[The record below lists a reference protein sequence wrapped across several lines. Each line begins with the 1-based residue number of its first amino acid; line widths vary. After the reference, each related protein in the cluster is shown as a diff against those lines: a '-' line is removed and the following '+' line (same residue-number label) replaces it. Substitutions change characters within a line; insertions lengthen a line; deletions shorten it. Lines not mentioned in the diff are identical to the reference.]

1 MDMIDISSYLSNLII
16 SLAKQAK
23 WRGSMNGKLYLI
35 TSKTLQS
42 SLLKDNLERE
52 LERKIEPVTFASF
65 LDIAMTCSIQP
76 VHVILDM
83 EYIQNDMVKVYL
95 NHMHSEGRKVKEI
108 LINNSRDI
116 SVSFILQFPN
126 VVGVFFKDDCLDNIN
141 KGLSEILS
149 GRFSLSNELSQQI
162 IEHYREHD
170 LFSSRAFADLTCREE
185 EILKL
190 LLVGA
195 SNVQIAEQLF
205 VSENTVKTHLH
216 HVFKKIKVRNRLQAL
231 MWAKKYKFDGAV

>member
-1 MDMIDISSYLSNLII
+1 MDE
-16 SLAKQAK
+16 
-23 WRGSMNGKLYLI
+23 KLYLI

-42 SLLKDNLERE
+42 SLLKENLERE
-52 LERKIEPVTFASF
+52 LERKIEPVTFNNF
-65 LDIAMTCSIQP
+65 LEFIDTCNIKP

-83 EYIQNDMVKVYL
+83 EYIQGDMIKVYL
-95 NHMHSEGRKVKEI
+95 NQMHEEGRKAKEI
-108 LINNSRDI
+108 LINNNRDI
-116 SVSFILQFPN
+116 SVSFVLQFPN
-126 VVGVFFKDDCLDNIN
+126 VVAVFFKDDSLDNIT
-141 KGLSEILS
+141 KGLTDVLS
-149 GRFSLSNELSQQI
+149 GRFSLSNELSQKI
-162 IEHYREHD
+162 IEYYREND

-195 SNVQIAEQLF
+195 SNIQIAEQLF

-231 MWAKKYKFDGAV
+231 MWAKKYKFNGAV

>member
-1 MDMIDISSYLSNLII
+1 MQDLE
-16 SLAKQAK
+16 
-23 WRGSMNGKLYLI
+23 WRGTMDERLYLI

-42 SLLKDNLERE
+42 SLLKENLERE
-52 LERKIEPVTFASF
+52 VNRKIDPVTFSNF
-65 LDIAMTCSIQP
+65 LELTNTPNISGM
-76 VHVILDM
+76 HVILDM
-83 EYIQNDMVKVYL
+83 EYIQDNMIKVYL

-116 SVSFILQFPN
+116 NVSFILQFPN
-126 VVGVFFKDDCLDNIN
+126 VVGVFFKDDCLGNITT
-141 KGLSEILS
+141 GLNDILL
-149 GRFSLSNELSQQI
+149 GRFSLSSELSQKI
-162 IEHYREHD
+162 IEYYRKND

-231 MWAKKYKFDGAV
+231 MWAKKYKFDGAI

>member
-1 MDMIDISSYLSNLII
+1 MDE
-16 SLAKQAK
+16 
-23 WRGSMNGKLYLI
+23 KLYLI

-42 SLLKDNLERE
+42 SLLKENLERE
-52 LERKIEPVTFASF
+52 LERKIEPVTFNNF
-65 LDIAMTCSIQP
+65 LELIDTFNIKP
-76 VHVILDM
+76 VHIVLDM
-83 EYIQNDMVKVYL
+83 EYIQGDMIKVYL
-95 NHMHSEGRKVKEI
+95 NHMHEEGRKAKEI
-108 LINNSRDI
+108 LINNNHDI

-126 VVGVFFKDDCLDNIN
+126 VVGVFFKDDCLANIT
-141 KGLSEILS
+141 KGLSDVLS
-149 GRFSLSNELSQQI
+149 GRFSLSNELSQKI
-162 IEHYREHD
+162 IEYYREND

-195 SNVQIAEQLF
+195 SNIQIAEQLF

>member
-1 MDMIDISSYLSNLII
+1 MDE
-16 SLAKQAK
+16 
-23 WRGSMNGKLYLI
+23 KLYLI

-42 SLLKDNLERE
+42 SLLKENLERE
-52 LERKIEPVTFASF
+52 LERKIEPVTFNNF
-65 LDIAMTCSIQP
+65 LELIDTFNIKP
-76 VHVILDM
+76 VHIVLDM
-83 EYIQNDMVKVYL
+83 EYIQGDMIKVYL
-95 NHMHSEGRKVKEI
+95 NHMHEEGRKAKEI
-108 LINNSRDI
+108 LINNNHDI
-116 SVSFILQFPN
+116 NVSFILQFPN
-126 VVGVFFKDDCLDNIN
+126 VVGVFFKDDCLANIT
-141 KGLSEILS
+141 KGLSDVLS
-149 GRFSLSNELSQQI
+149 GRFSLSNELSQKI
-162 IEHYREHD
+162 IEYYREND

-195 SNVQIAEQLF
+195 SNIQIAEQLF

>member
-1 MDMIDISSYLSNLII
+1 MDE
-16 SLAKQAK
+16 
-23 WRGSMNGKLYLI
+23 KLYLI

-42 SLLKDNLERE
+42 SLLKENLERE
-52 LERKIEPVTFASF
+52 LERKIEPVTFNNF
-65 LDIAMTCSIQP
+65 LELIDAFNIKP
-76 VHVILDM
+76 VHIVLDM
-83 EYIQNDMVKVYL
+83 EYIKGDMIKVYI
-95 NHMHSEGRKVKEI
+95 NHMHEEGRKAKEI
-108 LINNSRDI
+108 LINNNHDI

-126 VVGVFFKDDCLDNIN
+126 VVGVFFKDDCLANIT
-141 KGLSEILS
+141 KGLSDVLS
-149 GRFSLSNELSQQI
+149 GRFSLSNELSQKI
-162 IEHYREHD
+162 IEYYREND

-195 SNVQIAEQLF
+195 SNIQIAEQLF

>member
-1 MDMIDISSYLSNLII
+1 ME
-16 SLAKQAK
+16 
-23 WRGSMNGKLYLI
+23 GSMDEKLYLI

-42 SLLKDNLERE
+42 SLLKENLERE
-52 LERKIEPVTFASF
+52 LERKIEPVTFNNF
-65 LDIAMTCSIQP
+65 LELIDTFNIKP
-76 VHVILDM
+76 VHIVLDM
-83 EYIQNDMVKVYL
+83 EYIQGDMIKVYL
-95 NHMHSEGRKVKEI
+95 NHMHEEGRKAKEI
-108 LINNSRDI
+108 LINNNHDI

-126 VVGVFFKDDCLDNIN
+126 VVGVFFKDDCLANIT
-141 KGLSEILS
+141 KGLSDVLS
-149 GRFSLSNELSQQI
+149 GRFSLSNELSQKI
-162 IEHYREHD
+162 IEYYREND

-195 SNVQIAEQLF
+195 SNIQIAEQLF

>member
-1 MDMIDISSYLSNLII
+1 MDE
-16 SLAKQAK
+16 
-23 WRGSMNGKLYLI
+23 KLYLI

-42 SLLKDNLERE
+42 SLLKENLERE
-52 LERKIEPVTFASF
+52 LGRKIEPIIFNNF
-65 LDIAMTCSIQP
+65 LELNDTCNINLMY
-76 VHVILDM
+76 VILDM
-83 EYIQNDMVKVYL
+83 EYIQGDMIKSYL
-95 NHMHSEGRKVKEI
+95 NHMHEEGRKAKEI

-116 SVSFILQFPN
+116 NVSFILQFSN
-126 VVGVFFKDDCLDNIN
+126 VVAVFFKDDCLDSIN
-141 KGLSEILS
+141 KGLGDVLS
-149 GRFSLSNELSQQI
+149 GRFSLSNELSQKI
-162 IEHYREHD
+162 IEYYREND
-170 LFSSRAFADLTCREE
+170 LFSSRTFADLTCREE

-195 SNVQIAEQLF
+195 SNIQIAEQLF